1 MSKFLNPLI
10 LLMRRIVMRPKHIM
24 NNANNPI
31 DHRKKNDNTK
41 KNFPF
46 RIGVTVFYISLFLI
60 GIKISENFTANAQQT
75 SLIDDT
81 AEKEALKQAEKDS
94 EEKTFFL
101 GGQDDIKNLSSSEV
115 RILYQLTKRRKELQE
130 RESILLEREAFIEAA
145 EKSLGLRFNE
155 LNKLQNNISTLLARY
170 DEIQINEN
178 NKLRQIYSAMKPKDA
193 AVIFNDLD
201 IETLLMIVAGM
212 KPRNVA
218 PIIAAMD
225 QERAR
230 IVTKQIADNTSLA
243 ELRSDFNNILGE
255 NNNPDQNNTNN
266 N

>member
-1 MSKFLNPLI
+1 MFATLLNPLA
-10 LLMRRIVMRPKHIM
+10 LLRAIFKRPTN
-24 NNANNPI
+24 NNAI
-31 DHRKKNDNTK
+31 STDSIKKPS
-41 KNFPF
+41 PF
-46 RIGVTVFYISLFLI
+46 RIGIAFFYISLFLI
-60 GIKISENFTANAQQT
+60 GIKISENFTASAQQT
-75 SLIDDT
+75 TSLTDDSAEQQAKEQEAKDT
-81 AEKEALKQAEKDS
+81 EEKE
-94 EEKTFFL
+94 FFL
-101 GGQDDIKNLSSSEV
+101 EGQDDIKNLSSSEV

-155 LNKLQNNISTLLARY
+155 LNKLQNNISGLLARY
-170 DEIQINEN
+170 DEIQVNEN

-201 IETLLMIVAGM
+201 ISTLLMIVAGM
-212 KPRNVA
+212 KPRSVA

-230 IVTKQIADNTSLA
+230 LLTKQIADNSDIA
-243 ELRSDFNNILGE
+243 QLRNNFQNIIGDE
-255 NNNPDQNNTNN
+255 ENNTNN